1 MSLDSGRQR
10 EALRQQLLLRALWRD
25 NTVAAVQ
32 GWLREDPQRAHR
44 GLNAY
49 AATAGANAERA
60 LALSFPTVAA
70 LVGDASFGLLAR
82 AYRLAHPPVR
92 GDLAWLGEHF
102 PGFIERDPQLA
113 DVPYLADVARL
124 DALLDHAERAADAAP
139 QPQSLMLLQ
148 QLDPSEVALQLA
160 PGTALL
166 RSRWPVVSI
175 RAAHHE
181 PEALAQADPFAAA
194 RDALERGE
202 AQCALV
208 WRQGFKP
215 RAAVLGEADAR
226 FVAAL
231 LQGHTLGGALAQAGP
246 HFEFEPW
253 LLRALPL
260 GWLLAA
266 RPAGPGL
273 LPSITENLP

>member
-1 MSLDSGRQR
+1 VSVANEHQR

-92 GDLAWLGEHF
+92 GDLAWLGQHF
-102 PGFIERDPQLA
+102 PGFIEADPQLA

-124 DALLDHAERAADAAP
+124 DALLDHAERAADVQP
-139 QPQSLMLLQ
+139 QPQTLLLLQ
-148 QLDPSEVALQLA
+148 QLDPAEVALQLA
-160 PGTALL
+160 PGAALL

-175 RAAHHE
+175 RDAHQG
-181 PEALAQADPFAAA
+181 PEAPAQADPFAAA

-215 RAAVLGEADAR
+215 RAAVLGEADAG
-226 FVAAL
+226 FMEAL

-253 LLRALPL
+253 LLRALSL

-266 RPAGPGL
+266 RRAAPEPFT
-273 LPSITENLP
+273 STEENLS